1 MSYFRRGMGDG
12 PITDPCQV
20 DPSTCPVV
28 VPPAATP
35 PANTGGPLGWLLGL
49 IRSDV
54 AAATPSAP
62 SADMADGT
70 KMLLAGAVVVAG
82 YYLLRKK
89 R

>member
-20 DPSTCPVV
+20 DPSLCPVA
-28 VPPAATP
+28 VPPAAAP
-35 PANTGGPLGWLLGL
+35 PASTGPFGWLLGL

-62 SADMADGT
+62 SADMTDGT
-70 KMLLAGAVVVAG
+70 KFLLGGAAVVAA
-82 YYLLRKK
+82 YYLFRKK